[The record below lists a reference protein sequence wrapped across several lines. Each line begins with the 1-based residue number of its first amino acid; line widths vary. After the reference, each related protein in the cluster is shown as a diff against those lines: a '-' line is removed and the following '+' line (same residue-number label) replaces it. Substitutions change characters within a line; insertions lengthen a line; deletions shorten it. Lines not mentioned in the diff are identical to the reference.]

1 MRCFLLLSR
10 IITGCY
16 WGTEKFIVKDFQ
28 KKFPGSIK
36 DAKVG
41 FMSPDPNAMV
51 NPSYRQVCSG
61 TTGHVEVLMIE
72 LADPTV
78 ASSSTT
84 SSTCTSTEQL
94 VEELLRFFFLFHDPT
109 TKNRQGNDAGTQYAS
124 AIFCAD
130 EAQKKIAQSVKD
142 ELQQLLTSG
151 KVKASAYAGK
161 TIETYIA
168 DQQTFYPAQ

>member
-1 MRCFLLLSR
+1 LLLLR
-10 IITGCY
+10 IIGCY
-16 WGTEKFIVKDFQ
+16 WGTEKFVVKDFQ

-36 DAKVG
+36 EAKVG
-41 FMSPDPNAMV
+41 FMSPDPNAME

-72 LADPTV
+72 LEDVV
-78 ASSSTT
+78 ATAGAE
-84 SSTCTSTEQL
+84 STCTSTEQL
-94 VEELLRFFFLFHDPT
+94 VESLLRIFFQFHDPT

-130 EAQKKIAQSVKD
+130 EQQKKIAQKVKN
-142 ELQQLLTSG
+142 ELQQLLNDG
-151 KVKASAYAGK
+151 KAKASAYAGK

-168 DQQTFYPAQ
+168 DLHTFYPAQ